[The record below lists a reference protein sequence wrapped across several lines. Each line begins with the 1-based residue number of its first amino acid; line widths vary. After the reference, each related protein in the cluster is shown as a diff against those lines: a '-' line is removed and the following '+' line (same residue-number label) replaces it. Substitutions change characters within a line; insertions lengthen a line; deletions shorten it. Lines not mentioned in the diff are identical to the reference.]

1 MLKRGVTCKKV
12 YEFKELQ
19 DEEFII
25 DQFKPLAK
33 LGSKLRVTDSIP
45 VKMVVFDE
53 NLVLFPLQDIILN
66 PVELTIICVEHKEM
80 VSACKILFNFM
91 WSNAKPM
98 KI

>member
-1 MLKRGVTCKKV
+1 
-12 YEFKELQ
+12 
-19 DEEFII
+19 
-25 DQFKPLAK
+25 
-33 LGSKLRVTDSIP
+33 
-45 VKMVVFDE
+45 MVVFDE